1 MDSRVARLEAA
12 YAAAATAYNAQLDA
26 YADLVAAYTAF
37 ASEHNRLLEAKQA
50 AYKELAI
57 AASPG
62 WPLLIA
68 GRRAHVVE
76 VVSDTELVL
85 EVVAFGLIDRW
96 TIVHRPDRGDA
107 AFTDWALKAS
117 YGKVPLDDA
126 TVAALFADPAR
137 FAWTPSGGH
146 AR

>member
-1 MDSRVARLEAA
+1 MDSRLARLEAT
-12 YAAAATAYNAQLDA
+12 YAAAANAYHAQLDA
-26 YADLVAAYTAF
+26 HADLVAAYTAF
-37 ASEHNRLLEAKQA
+37 AREHNQLLEAKQA

-57 AASPG
+57 AASPN

-68 GRRAHVVE
+68 GRNAHVVE
-76 VVSDTELVL
+76 VVSPVELVL
-85 EVVAFGLIDRW
+85 ETVAFGLIDRW
-96 TIVHRPDRGDA
+96 TIFHSPDRGDA

-117 YGKVPLDDA
+117 FGRVPLDDA

-146 AR
+146 TP